1 MKTEQKLH
9 DLIISEYGAISTFTK
24 NIGIPNSTFAS
35 IMQRGIMNSNMSSIF
50 KICQALHIS
59 IDQLCEGEIISMSD
73 MPKPGP
79 LDIPKQIEKLCL
91 EIRSR
96 DQVVVDGEPISEYT
110 AETYAQ
116 LIELMATYTRNVRTS
131 NE

>member
-1 MKTEQKLH
+1 MRTEQKLH

-59 IDQLCEGEIISMSD
+59 IDRLCEGEIISLSD

-79 LDIPKQIEKLCL
+79 LDIPKQIEKL
-91 EIRSR
+91 
-96 DQVVVDGEPISEYT
+96 
-110 AETYAQ
+110 
-116 LIELMATYTRNVRTS
+116 
-131 NE
+131 